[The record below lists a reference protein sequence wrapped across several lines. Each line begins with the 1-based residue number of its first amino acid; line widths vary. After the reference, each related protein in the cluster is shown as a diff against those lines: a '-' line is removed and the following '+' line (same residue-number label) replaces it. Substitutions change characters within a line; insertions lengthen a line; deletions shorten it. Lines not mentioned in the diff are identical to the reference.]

1 MPPSERE
8 IPQEQGSDLKKIVE
22 ALLFITEKPLSV
34 EDICRVAGRTDQD
47 QVSRIVAELGR
58 EAEENGRGFRLME
71 VAGGFQMATRPEAAP
86 FVRKLYAEK
95 MTLRLSHAAL
105 ETLAIIA
112 YRQPITRAEVEEVR
126 GVDALSALETLLEKG
141 FVKVAGRRESLGRP
155 LLYGTTPDF
164 LRRFGLKSLSEL
176 PPIDSFAP
184 AKAEGTPAADQTAAP
199 ESAVAAEPPS
209 STTNDVLQVP
219 ADQPSED
226 TPGGV

>member
-1 MPPSERE
+1 MSPSENE
-8 IPQEQGSDLKKIVE
+8 ASQDSQDGDLRKIVE

-34 EDICRVAGRTDQD
+34 EDICRVAGLKEQEP
-47 QVSRIVAELGR
+47 VARIVSELGR

-164 LRRFGLKSLSEL
+164 LRRFGLKSISEL
-176 PPIDSFAP
+176 PPIDAFTPVKS
-184 AKAEGTPAADQTAAP
+184 EGGA
-199 ESAVAAEPPS
+199 AAEEP
-209 STTNDVLQVP
+209 LP
-219 ADQPSED
+219 ADETSANPSED
-226 TPGGV
+226 TSGGV